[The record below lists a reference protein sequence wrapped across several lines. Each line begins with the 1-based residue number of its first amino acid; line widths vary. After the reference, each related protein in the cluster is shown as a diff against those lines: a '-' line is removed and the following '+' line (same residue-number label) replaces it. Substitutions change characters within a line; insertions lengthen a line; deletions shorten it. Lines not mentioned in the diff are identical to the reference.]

1 MDQLQ
6 SLQEQLKEKPNS
18 SSSNDNSNNNP
29 NNNSGHGNTE
39 ALRAG
44 HIQIAIEEHQRLQL
58 AASQLKA
65 ADERVVKLETR
76 VCELQ
81 DKCSG
86 EFESLDGRGRQQAAR
101 DALHA
106 LGRTDAA
113 P

>member
-6 SLQEQLKEKPNS
+6 SLQEQLKEKPKS
-18 SSSNDNSNNNP
+18 SSSNDNSNNNS
-29 NNNSGHGNTE
+29 NNNSGNGNTE

-65 ADERVVKLETR
+65 ADERVVKLEAR

-86 EFESLDGRGRQQAAR
+86 EFERGQ
-101 DALHA
+101 
-106 LGRTDAA
+106 DAA
-113 P
+113 VKMYAKMKGMTTPHIA